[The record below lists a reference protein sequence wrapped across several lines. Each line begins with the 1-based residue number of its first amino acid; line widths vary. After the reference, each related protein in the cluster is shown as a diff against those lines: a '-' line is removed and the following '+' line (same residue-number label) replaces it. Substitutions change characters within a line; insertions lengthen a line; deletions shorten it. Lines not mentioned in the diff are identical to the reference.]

1 MEKKIT
7 RIGFES
13 EKKQEDVVWFEE
25 KSIKRIDTDKLTQ
38 IK

>member
-13 EKKQEDVVWFEE
+13 EKQQEDVVWFEE
-25 KSIKRIDTDKLTQ
+25 KSIKRIDINKLTQ
-38 IK
+38 MS